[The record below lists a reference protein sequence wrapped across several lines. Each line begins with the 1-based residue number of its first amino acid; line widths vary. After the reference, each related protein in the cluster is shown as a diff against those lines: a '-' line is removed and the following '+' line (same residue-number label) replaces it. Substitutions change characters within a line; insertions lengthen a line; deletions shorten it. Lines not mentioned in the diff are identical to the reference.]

1 MIFISL
7 LVILFLVFLMF
18 LLVRF
23 TLRSLFDIIE
33 GLKQKE
39 EPSYNEH
46 IENLITLMDTII
58 IKNKQESFY
67 TEYIADKD
75 KINLN

>member
-39 EPSYNEH
+39 DS
-46 IENLITLMDTII
+46 
-58 IKNKQESFY
+58 SFY
-67 TEYIADKD
+67 IEYFAEKD
-75 KINLN
+75 KISLN

>member
-1 MIFISL
+1 MIFASL

-23 TLRSLFDIIE
+23 TLRSLLDIIE

-39 EPSYNEH
+39 EPSFY
-46 IENLITLMDTII
+46 
-58 IKNKQESFY
+58 IK
-67 TEYIADKD
+67 YIVEKD
-75 KINLN
+75 KISLN